1 MKIET
6 LEEQFI
12 CDNAD
17 NVLGPGYFM
26 LLAQENGMP
35 VLTDQLRRIAD
46 HAPRRLLSNPSVKHF
61 LSVAGYLPRQVPGK
75 NPVAT
80 RQPRDTT
87 RGNTY

>member
-1 MKIET
+1 
-6 LEEQFI
+6 
-12 CDNAD
+12 
-17 NVLGPGYFM
+17 M